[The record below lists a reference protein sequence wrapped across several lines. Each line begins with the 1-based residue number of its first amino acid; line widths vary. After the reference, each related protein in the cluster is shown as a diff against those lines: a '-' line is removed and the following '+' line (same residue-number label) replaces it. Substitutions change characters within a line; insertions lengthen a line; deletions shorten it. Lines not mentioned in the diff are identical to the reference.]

1 MFRKLRKTKIEKE
14 EIIAD
19 FIFLLTSFIITILAL
34 YIFDIHWN
42 FYPDGQLFPP
52 QKHVFTDKSIYLWGG
67 LMGAIVGFFIIKL
80 FLFGLREE
88 ENIWKKEYSKRRN

>member
-1 MFRKLRKTKIEKE
+1 MLHKLRKKSVITKE

-19 FIFLLTSFIITILAL
+19 LIFFFVAFLVSVMAL

-52 QKHVFTDKSIYLWGG
+52 EEYVFNDKSVYIYGG
-67 LMGAIVGFFIIKL
+67 LIGAIVGFL
-80 FLFGLREE
+80 
-88 ENIWKKEYSKRRN
+88 